1 MQLQR
6 GLRLPG
12 YPASSRGH
20 NSKVDDATSDAAIS
34 LVARSTR
41 SLSVNVALMRAFR
54 RSPMDFLD
62 VLVASGA
69 RTVPLRMG
77 PERVLL
83 VDDATQ
89 VWELLTT
96 HARRTGKGRGLIR
109 ARLLLGEGL
118 LTSEGDKHLG
128 HRRALQPAF
137 HSQRIADYLAHFV
150 HAARRTADRW
160 SDGGEI
166 DLVAE
171 MSAMTL
177 DGAGA
182 ALFGSDLREPAPQIT
197 GALTNLLAGFR
208 LAMAPGGPTLL
219 RSPLPV
225 GNRVRTAKAELENV
239 VDDLI
244 RGRWAGDSRP
254 GPVLDLLASRP
265 DLTER
270 EVRDEVMT
278 LLLAGHETTAMALTW
293 ALAAIDQAPAV
304 RADLEAEWD
313 AKPAALSAR
322 GLADALPLTTAVLA
336 ETLRLWPPSWM
347 FSRRILE
354 PVVLGGRTVQ
364 AGTMC
369 LVSPALLHR
378 DPRWWAEPERFRPDR
393 WLRRVP
399 GKADRFDPKSPGQPR
414 GAYLPFG
421 AGPRMC
427 IGEQFAWSEATTMLA
442 ELGRT
447 WRIHVHDAPLA
458 AGRSSMTL
466 RPNGPVQATTSQ
478 RTSRSSSQ
486 PHPNSPAGST

>member
-1 MQLQR
+1 MLD
-6 GLRLPG
+6 LL
-12 YPASSRGH
+12 
-20 NSKVDDATSDAAIS
+20 
-34 LVARSTR
+34 ARSAR
-41 SLSVNVALMRAFR
+41 SLKVNVALVRAFR

-62 VLVASGA
+62 VLAASGA
-69 RTVPLRMG
+69 STMPLRMG

-96 HARRTGKGRGLIR
+96 HARRTGKGRGLVR

-118 LTSEGDKHLG
+118 LTSEGDKHLR

-137 HSQRIADYLAHFV
+137 HPKRIAGYEAQFAS
-150 HAARRTADRW
+150 AARRAADRW
-160 SDGGEI
+160 SDGGDI

-177 DGAGA
+177 DGAGT
-182 ALFGSDLREPAPQIT
+182 ALFDSNLREPAPQIT
-197 GALTNLLAGFR
+197 RALTNLLAGFR
-208 LAMAPGGPTLL
+208 LAMAPAGPTLL

-225 GNRVRTAKAELENV
+225 AIRVRSAKDELEEV

-244 RGRWAGDSRP
+244 RGRWAGEPPS
-254 GPVLDLLASRP
+254 GSVLDLLASQP
-265 DLTER
+265 ELTDGQ
-270 EVRDEVMT
+270 VRDEVMT

-293 ALAAIDQAPAV
+293 ALAAIDQAPTV

-313 AKPAALSAR
+313 AQTEAR
-322 GLADALPLTTAVLA
+322 QLGELAEALPLTTAVLA

-347 FSRRILE
+347 FSRRVLE

-364 AGTMC
+364 VGTMC

-378 DPRWWAEPERFRPDR
+378 DLQWWAEPDRFRPDR

-399 GKADRFDPKSPGQPR
+399 GEADRFDPKSPGQPR

-427 IGEQFAWSEATTMLA
+427 IGEQFAWSEAATMLA

-447 WRIHVHDAPLA
+447 WRLRIHDAPLA

-466 RPNGPVQATTSQ
+466 RPNGPVQATTSH
-478 RTSRSSSQ
+478 RT
-486 PHPNSPAGST
+486 G

>member
-1 MQLQR
+1 MD
-6 GLRLPG
+6 GG
-12 YPASSRGH
+12 S
-20 NSKVDDATSDAAIS
+20 
-34 LVARSTR
+34 ARSLR
-41 SLSVNVALMRAFR
+41 VNVALMRAFR

-69 RTVPLRMG
+69 GTVPLWMG

-83 VDDATQ
+83 VDDAPQ

-96 HARRTGKGRGLIR
+96 HARRTGKGRGLVR

-118 LTSEGDKHLG
+118 LTSEGEKHLR

-137 HSQRIADYLAHFV
+137 HSQRISDYLIHFAR
-150 HAARRTADRW
+150 AARCTAERW
-160 SDGGEI
+160 SDGGDI

-177 DGAGA
+177 AGAGA

-197 GALTNLLAGFR
+197 RALTTLLAGFR

-225 GNRVRTAKAELENV
+225 AVRVRAAKAELENV

-244 RGRWAGDSRP
+244 RGRWASDPSTWT
-254 GPVLDLLASRP
+254 VLDLLASHP
-265 DLTER
+265 ELTEVQ
-270 EVRDEVMT
+270 VRDEVMT

-293 ALAAIDQAPAV
+293 AFAAIDQAPAV

-313 AKPAALSAR
+313 AKSEAQPVGEPA
-322 GLADALPLTTAVLA
+322 DTLPLTMAVLA

-347 FSRRILE
+347 FSRRVLE
-354 PVVLGGRTVQ
+354 PLVLGDHTVQ
-364 AGTMC
+364 VGTLC

-399 GKADRFDPKSPGQPR
+399 GEADRFDPRSPGQPR

-427 IGEQFAWSEATTMLA
+427 IGEQFAWSEAATMLA

-447 WRIHVHDAPLA
+447 WRLQVHDAPLA

-478 RTSRSSSQ
+478 RMS
-486 PHPNSPAGST
+486 

>member
-1 MQLQR
+1 VSVPDL
-6 GLRLPG
+6 L
-12 YPASSRGH
+12 
-20 NSKVDDATSDAAIS
+20 
-34 LVARSTR
+34 ARSAR
-41 SLSVNVALMRAFR
+41 SLAVNVALMRAFR

-69 RTVPLRMG
+69 ATVPVRMG

-83 VDDATQ
+83 VADATQ

-96 HARRTGKGRGLIR
+96 HARRTGKGRGLVR

-118 LTSEGDKHLG
+118 LTSEGEEHLR
-128 HRRALQPAF
+128 HRRVLQPAF
-137 HSQRIADYLAHFV
+137 HPQRMANYLQDFAR
-150 HAARRTADRW
+150 AAGRATARW

-177 DGAGA
+177 NGAGA
-182 ALFGSDLREPAPQIT
+182 ALFGSDLRARVPQIT
-197 GALTNLLAGFR
+197 RALTNLLAGFR
-208 LAMAPGGPTLL
+208 LGMAPGGPALL
-219 RSPLPV
+219 HSPLPV
-225 GNRVRTAKAELENV
+225 AIRVRSAKAELENV
-239 VDDLI
+239 VADLI
-244 RGRWAGDSRP
+244 RGRWAGEHPP
-254 GPVLDLLASRP
+254 GPVLDLLASQP
-265 DLTER
+265 EFTDR

-293 ALAAIDQAPAV
+293 ALAAIDETPAV

-313 AKPAALSAR
+313 AKPEALPS
-322 GLADALPLTTAVLA
+322 GELADALPVTMAVLA

-347 FSRRILE
+347 FSRRVLE
-354 PVVLGGRTVQ
+354 PVMLGGRSVQ
-364 AGTMC
+364 AGIMC

-378 DPRWWAEPERFRPDR
+378 DPRWWPEPERFRPDR

-399 GKADRFDPKSPGQPR
+399 GQAARFDPKSPGQPR

-427 IGEQFAWSEATTMLA
+427 IGEQFAWSEAATMLA

-447 WRIHVHDAPLA
+447 WRIHVHDAPLY

-466 RPNGPVQATTSQ
+466 RPNGPVRATTSQ
-478 RTSRSSSQ
+478 RTS
-486 PHPNSPAGST
+486 